1 MPAGTGRPG
10 APEAPP
16 AAPPVRC
23 ASFAVCAAAPHRGAG
38 GRPLGVP
45 AVQNPLILALK
56 EKNLL
61 TDAQIEQA
69 IDAERETGW
78 PLDKVLLSRGF
89 VSEHDLLKA
98 MAEGLGMAYEER
110 LGHAAVPPVFVDKVP
125 VQFARNYYLVGL
137 EQVNGSMRVAT
148 ASPFDAYPMD
158 DLAAMLGME
167 LDPVLAPRT
176 EITSL
181 INKAY
186 KNKQDIVEESV
197 GDFAGTDMESLAET
211 LSDSEDILDVANKA
225 PIIKLVN
232 MLFFQALKMR
242 ASDIHLQ
249 PFEDRLQVRYRIDGI
264 LYDMETVPKKLQ
276 DAVTSRLKVMG
287 KLDIAERRLPQDGRA
302 SLRLGDAEVD
312 VRLSSVP
319 TNYGERLVM
328 RLLDKTARL
337 YELEEIGLLEG
348 NLELVDQFIHYNH
361 GIIFVSG
368 PTGSGKTTTLYSA
381 LKRINSTKMNVMTI
395 EDPIEYHLAG
405 ISQIQV
411 NEKKGLTFASGLRSL
426 LRQDPDI
433 MMVGEV
439 RDVETARIAIQ
450 AAQTGHLVFST
461 IHTND
466 APTVTTR
473 LLDIGIEPY
482 LVATSV
488 VVAIAQRLVRRI
500 CPDCL
505 EQIDPSDEEI
515 WQLKQLD
522 ITPDQLEDGKIRR
535 GRGCGNCY
543 GSGYVERIGIYEI
556 LPIDDP
562 VRDQIVNLASAS
574 AIKRQAVERGFRTL
588 RQDGALK
595 VRVGWTTP
603 EEVLRVTQMD
613 VI

>member
-1 MPAGTGRPG
+1 
-10 APEAPP
+10 
-16 AAPPVRC
+16 
-23 ASFAVCAAAPHRGAG
+23 
-38 GRPLGVP
+38 
-45 AVQNPLILALK
+45 VQNPLIKTLRDN
-56 EKNLL
+56 ELL
-61 TDAQIEQA
+61 TGEQLEQA
-69 IDAERETGW
+69 LELEKETGW
-78 PLDKVLLSRGF
+78 PLDKVLISKGF
-89 VSEHDLLKA
+89 ISEHALLKA
-98 MAEGLGMAYEER
+98 MSDGLEMPYAENLNKIS
-110 LGHAAVPPVFVDKVP
+110 VPQVFVDKVP
-125 VQFARNYYLVGL
+125 VQFARNYYLIGL
-137 EQVNGSMRVAT
+137 EQTNGSMKVAT

-158 DLAAMLGME
+158 DLSAMLGLE

-197 GDFAGTDMESLAET
+197 GDFDDDDLESLADSVDT
-211 LSDSEDILDVANKA
+211 SEDILDVANKA

-232 MLFFQALKMR
+232 MLFFQSLKMR

-249 PFEDRLQVRYRIDGI
+249 PFEDRLQVRYRIDGV
-264 LYDMETVPKKLQ
+264 LYDMEAIPKRLQ
-276 DAVTSRLKVMG
+276 DAVTSRIKVMSE
-287 KLDIAERRLPQDGRA
+287 LDIAERRLPQDGRA
-302 SLRLGDAEVD
+302 SLRLGDSEVD
-312 VRLSSVP
+312 VRVSSVP
-319 TNYGERLVM
+319 TNNGERIVM

-337 YELEEIGLLEG
+337 YELEEIGLYGE
-348 NLELVDQFIHYNH
+348 NLKMVESYIHYNH

-381 LKRINSTKMNVMTI
+381 LTRINSTRMNVMTI
-395 EDPIEYHLAG
+395 EDPIEYHLAA

-439 RDVETARIAIQ
+439 RDRETAQIAIQ

-500 CPDCL
+500 CPDCT
-505 EQIDPSDEEI
+505 ENIDPTPEDME
-515 WQLKQLD
+515 QLKDLK
-522 ITPDQLEDGKIRR
+522 ITRDMLKDGKLVR
-535 GRGCGNCY
+535 GRGCGNCF
-543 GSGYVERIGIYEI
+543 GSGYLGRLGIYEI
-556 LPIDDP
+556 LPMEEQ
-562 VRDQIVNLASAS
+562 VREQIVNRASAS
-574 AIKRQAVERGFRTL
+574 AIKRSALERGFRTL
-588 RQDGALK
+588 RMDGSHKVAL
-595 VRVGWTTP
+595 GLTTP
-603 EEVLRVTQMD
+603 EEVMRVTQLD
-613 VI
+613 VL

>member
-1 MPAGTGRPG
+1 M
-10 APEAPP
+10 
-16 AAPPVRC
+16 
-23 ASFAVCAAAPHRGAG
+23 
-38 GRPLGVP
+38 
-45 AVQNPLILALK
+45 QNPVIESLK
-56 EKNLL
+56 SQKLL
-61 TDAQIEQA
+61 TDEQIEQA
-69 IDAERETGW
+69 LEAERETGW
-78 PLDKVLLSRGF
+78 PLDKVLLSKGF

-98 MAEGLGMAYEER
+98 MASGLAIPYQEN
-110 LGHAAVPPVFVDKVP
+110 LTNTAVPDSFVNKVP
-125 VQFARNYYLVGL
+125 VQFARNYYLVGV
-137 EQVNGSMRVAT
+137 EQTNGTMRVAT

-158 DLAAMLGME
+158 DLASMLQME
-167 LDPVLAPRT
+167 LEPVLAPRT

-186 KNKQDIVEESV
+186 KNKADIVEESV
-197 GDFAGTDMESLAET
+197 GDFADADMETLAES
-211 LSDSEDILDVANKA
+211 LGESEDILDVANKA

-264 LYDMETVPKKLQ
+264 LYDMESIPKKIQ
-276 DAVTSRLKVMG
+276 DAVTSRMKVMG

-312 VRLSSVP
+312 VRISSVP

-337 YELEEIGLLEG
+337 YELEEIGLIEG
-348 NLELVDQFIHYNH
+348 NLEMVDQFIHYNH

-368 PTGSGKTTTLYSA
+368 PTGSGKTTTLYSS
-381 LKRINSTKMNVMTI
+381 LTRINSTKLNVMTI
-395 EDPIEYHLAG
+395 EDPIEYHLGG

-466 APTVTTR
+466 AATVVTR

-482 LVATSV
+482 LVASSV
-488 VVAIAQRLVRRI
+488 IVCIAQRLVRRI
-500 CPDCL
+500 CKDCIEHHDPDADDL
-505 EQIDPSDEEI
+505 FR
-515 WQLKQLD
+515 LKQLKID
-522 ITPDQLEDGKIRR
+522 PDELKDGKLVR

-543 GSGYVERIGIYEI
+543 GSGYAERLGIYEI
-556 LPIDDP
+556 LPINDD
-562 VRDQIVNLASAS
+562 VREHIVERHSAS
-574 AIKRQAVERGFRTL
+574 KIKRDAISQGFRTL
-588 RQDGALK
+588 RMDGSLK
-595 VRVGWTTP
+595 VKLGMTTP
-603 EEVLRVTQMD
+603 EEVLRVTQLD
-613 VI
+613 VM

>member
-1 MPAGTGRPG
+1 M
-10 APEAPP
+10 
-16 AAPPVRC
+16 
-23 ASFAVCAAAPHRGAG
+23 
-38 GRPLGVP
+38 
-45 AVQNPLILALK
+45 QNPLIQILRAQ
-56 EKNLL
+56 ELL
-61 TDAQIEQA
+61 SEEQIEQA
-69 IDAERETGW
+69 LAAERETGW

-89 VSEHDLLKA
+89 LSEHDLLRA
-98 MAEGLGMAYEER
+98 LSDGLGIEYAET
-110 LGHAAVPPVFVDKVP
+110 LSQTQVPAMFVNQVP

-137 EQVNGSMRVAT
+137 EQENGTMRVAT

-158 DLAAMLGME
+158 DLASMLGLE

-186 KNKQDIVEESV
+186 KNKADIVEESV
-197 GDFAGTDMESLAET
+197 ADFEDDDLENLAEAID
-211 LSDSEDILDVANKA
+211 DSEDIPRVANKA

-232 MLFFQALKMR
+232 MVFFQALKMR

-249 PFEDRLQVRYRIDGI
+249 PFDDRLQVRFRIDGV
-264 LYDMETVPKKLQ
+264 LYDMEAIPKKVQ
-276 DAVTSRLKVMG
+276 DAVISRIKIMSN
-287 KLDIAERRLPQDGRA
+287 LDIAERRLPQDGRA

-312 VRLSSVP
+312 VRTSTVP
-319 TNYGERLVM
+319 TNYGERAVM

-337 YELEEIGLLEG
+337 YDLEEIGLMDD
-348 NLELVDQFIHYNH
+348 NLEMILHYITYNH

-381 LKRINSTKMNVMTI
+381 LTRINSTKMNVMTI
-395 EDPIEYHLAG
+395 EDPIEYNLAAV
-405 ISQIQV
+405 SQIQV

-466 APTVTTR
+466 APTVATR

-482 LVATSV
+482 LVASSV

-500 CPDCL
+500 CPDCSELVDPDKDDLQHL
-505 EQIDPSDEEI
+505 ESLLIDPDE
-515 WQLKQLD
+515 L
-522 ITPDQLEDGKIRR
+522 TDGKLVR

-543 GSGYVERIGIYEI
+543 GSGYLERLGIYEL
-556 LPIDDP
+556 LPIDDA
-562 VRDQIVNLASAS
+562 VRQQIVDMESAS
-574 AIKRQAVERGFRTL
+574 TIKRSALERGFRTL
-588 RQDGALK
+588 RMDGSYK
-595 VRVGWTTP
+595 VKKGLTTP
-603 EEVLRVTQMD
+603 EEIMRVTQLD
-613 VI
+613 VM

>member
-1 MPAGTGRPG
+1 MRD
-10 APEAPP
+10 
-16 AAPPVRC
+16 
-23 ASFAVCAAAPHRGAG
+23 
-38 GRPLGVP
+38 
-45 AVQNPLILALK
+45 LILQRLCEAAELTEDRVTELRKLESDSGTPPDRLMLQKGYMSEPDVLRVLGDVMGYEFHADLREEQVPK
-56 EKNLL
+56 E
-61 TDAQIEQA
+61 
-69 IDAERETGW
+69 
-78 PLDKVLLSRGF
+78 
-89 VSEHDLLKA
+89 
-98 MAEGLGMAYEER
+98 
-110 LGHAAVPPVFVDKVP
+110 FVDRVP
-125 VQFARNYYLVGL
+125 VQFARNYNLVGVGD
-137 EQVNGSMRVAT
+137 VNGSIRVAT
-148 ASPFDAYPMD
+148 CAPLDVHPMD
-158 DLAAMLGME
+158 DLASMLGIDVE
-167 LDPVLAPRT
+167 PVLAPKA

-181 INKAY
+181 INRAY
-186 KNKQDIVEESV
+186 KSKSDVVGEALDDLSEDDIS
-197 GDFAGTDMESLAET
+197 TLAAEI
-211 LSDSEDILDVANKA
+211 DEGEDILNVANKA

-522 ITPDQLEDGKIRR
+522 ITPDQLEDGKIKR

>member
-1 MPAGTGRPG
+1 
-10 APEAPP
+10 
-16 AAPPVRC
+16 
-23 ASFAVCAAAPHRGAG
+23 
-38 GRPLGVP
+38 
-45 AVQNPLILALK
+45 VQNPLILALK
-56 EKNLL
+56 ERKLL
-61 TDAQIEQA
+61 TDAQVEQA
-69 IDAERETGW
+69 VEAERETGW

-98 MAEGLGMAYEER
+98 MAEGLGMAYEEK
-110 LGHAAVPPVFVDKVP
+110 LGTAAVPPLFVEKVP

-137 EQVNGSMRVAT
+137 EQVNGTMRVAT

-158 DLAAMLGME
+158 DLAAMLDME

-197 GDFAGTDMESLAET
+197 GDFQAEDMESLAEQ
-211 LSDSEDILDVANKA
+211 LGGAEDILDVANKA

-276 DAVTSRLKVMG
+276 DAVVSRLKVMG

-302 SLRLGDAEVD
+302 SLRLGDSEVD

-337 YELEEIGLLEG
+337 YDLEEIGLLEG
-348 NLELVDQFIHYNH
+348 NLEMIDNYIHYNH

-381 LKRINSTKMNVMTI
+381 LKRINSAKMNVMTI

-488 VVAIAQRLVRRI
+488 IVAIAQRLVRRI
-500 CPDCL
+500 CPDCVEL
-505 EQIDPSDEEI
+505 VDPDKEMV
-515 WQLKQLD
+515 WQLKQLNLS
-522 ITPDQLEDGKIRR
+522 PDELTDGKVRQ
-535 GRGCGNCY
+535 GKGCGNCY

-556 LPIDDP
+556 LPIDD
-562 VRDQIVNLASAS
+562 VTREQIVEHATAS
-574 AIKRQAVERGFRTL
+574 AIKRKAVERGFRTL

-595 VRVGWTTP
+595 VKVGMTTP

>member
-1 MPAGTGRPG
+1 M
-10 APEAPP
+10 E
-16 AAPPVRC
+16 
-23 ASFAVCAAAPHRGAG
+23 
-38 GRPLGVP
+38 
-45 AVQNPLILALK
+45 NPLIKTLK
-56 EKNLL
+56 HKELL
-61 TDAQIEQA
+61 TDELLEQA
-69 IDAERETGW
+69 LDAERETGW
-78 PLDKVLLSRGF
+78 PLDKVLLSKGF
-89 VSEHDLLKA
+89 LSEHDLLKA
-98 MAEGLGMAYEER
+98 MSEGLAMEYEEN
-110 LGHAAVPPVFVDKVP
+110 LSKIQVPQAFVEKVP

-137 EQVNGSMRVAT
+137 EQANGTMKVAT

-158 DLAAMLGME
+158 DLAAMLDLE

-176 EITSL
+176 EITGL

-197 GDFAGTDMESLAET
+197 GDFEDDDLESLAESVDT
-211 LSDSEDILDVANKA
+211 TEDILDVANKA

-249 PFEDRLQVRYRIDGI
+249 PYEDRVQVRYRIDGV
-264 LYDMETVPKKLQ
+264 LYDMEAVPKKIQ
-276 DAVTSRLKVMG
+276 DAVTSRIKVMSN
-287 KLDIAERRLPQDGRA
+287 LDIAERRLPQDGRA

-312 VRLSSVP
+312 VRVSSVP
-319 TNYGERLVM
+319 TNAGERIVM

-337 YELEEIGLLEG
+337 YTLEEIGLLED
-348 NLELVDQFIHYNH
+348 NLDAINKYIHYNH

-381 LKRINSTKMNVMTI
+381 LSKINSVRMNVMTI
-395 EDPIEYHLAG
+395 EDPIEYHLDG

-411 NEKKGLTFASGLRSL
+411 NEKKGLTFAAGLRSL

-500 CPDCL
+500 CDDCAEQVDPDKDDL
-505 EQIDPSDEEI
+505 EMLSD
-515 WQLKQLD
+515 LKLD
-522 ITPDQLEDGKIRR
+522 VDMLKDGKLIR
-535 GRGCGNCY
+535 GRGCGNCF
-543 GSGYVERIGIYEI
+543 GSGYLERVGVYEV
-556 LPIDDP
+556 LPIDDV
-562 VRDQIVNLASAS
+562 VREQIVNRASAS
-574 AIKRQAVERGFRTL
+574 AIKRASLERGFRTL
-588 RQDGALK
+588 RMDGAHK
-595 VRVGWTTP
+595 VKLGLTTP
-603 EEVLRVTQMD
+603 EEVMRVTQLD
-613 VI
+613 VM

>member
-1 MPAGTGRPG
+1 M
-10 APEAPP
+10 
-16 AAPPVRC
+16 
-23 ASFAVCAAAPHRGAG
+23 
-38 GRPLGVP
+38 
-45 AVQNPLILALK
+45 QNPLILALK
-56 EKNLL
+56 ERDLL
-61 TDAQIEQA
+61 TDEQIEQA
-69 IDAERETGW
+69 LDAERETGL

-89 VSEHDLLKA
+89 ISEHDLLNA
-98 MAEGLGMAYEER
+98 MADGLGLTYEER
-110 LGHAAVPPVFVDKVP
+110 LQNIAVPDLFVNKVP
-125 VQFARNYYLVGL
+125 VQFARNYYLIGL
-137 EQVNGSMRVAT
+137 EQHNGTMRVAT
-148 ASPFDAYPMD
+148 ASPFDTYPMD
-158 DLAAMLGME
+158 DLSVMLGLE

-186 KNKQDIVEESV
+186 KNRQDIVEESV
-197 GDFAGTDMESLAET
+197 GDIAVGDMEGLAESI
-211 LSDSEDILDVANKA
+211 SDSEDILDVANKA

-264 LYDMETVPKKLQ
+264 LYDMEAIPKKLQ
-276 DAVTSRLKVMG
+276 DAVTSRLKVQG

-302 SLRLGDAEVD
+302 SLKLGDAEVD

-319 TNYGERLVM
+319 TNHGERLVM

-337 YELEEIGLLEG
+337 YELEEIGLIEG
-348 NLELVDQFIHYNH
+348 NLEMVDKFIHYNH

-381 LKRINSTKMNVMTI
+381 LKRINSTQLNVMTI
-395 EDPIEYHLAG
+395 EDPIEYHLGG

-488 VVAIAQRLVRRI
+488 VVAIAQRLVRKI

-505 EQIDPSDEEI
+505 EQVDPNEDELFQLR
-515 WQLKQLD
+515 QLKIDLD
-522 ITPDQLEDGKIRR
+522 ELEDGKIRR
-535 GRGCGNCY
+535 GRGCGNCF
-543 GSGYVERIGIYEI
+543 GSGYTERLGIYEI
-556 LPIDDP
+556 MPVDDT
-562 VRDQIVNLASAS
+562 VREQIVTQASAS
-574 AIKRQAVERGFRTL
+574 AIKRGLVERGFRTL
-588 RQDGALK
+588 RMDGALK
-595 VRVGWTTP
+595 VRLGLTTP
-603 EEVLRVTQMD
+603 EEILRVTQMD

>member
-1 MPAGTGRPG
+1 M
-10 APEAPP
+10 
-16 AAPPVRC
+16 
-23 ASFAVCAAAPHRGAG
+23 
-38 GRPLGVP
+38 
-45 AVQNPLILALK
+45 QNPLIATLK
-56 EKNLL
+56 EMDLL
-61 TDAQIEQA
+61 TDEQIENA
-69 IDAERETGW
+69 LEAERETGW
-78 PLDKVLLSRGF
+78 ALDKVLLSQGF

-98 MAEGLGMAYEER
+98 MATGLAIPYEET
-110 LGHAAVPPVFVDKVP
+110 LANTAVPETFVAKVP
-125 VQFARNYYLVGL
+125 VQFARNYYLIGL
-137 EQVNGSMRVAT
+137 EQTNGSMRVAT

-158 DLAAMLGME
+158 DLASMLGLE
-167 LDPVLAPRT
+167 LEPVLAPRT

-186 KNKQDIVEESV
+186 RNKADIVEESV
-197 GDFAGTDMESLAET
+197 GDFADADMESLADS
-211 LSDSEDILDVANKA
+211 LGDSEDILDVANKA

-264 LYDMETVPKKLQ
+264 LYDMESIPKKIQ
-276 DAVTSRLKVMG
+276 DAVTSRMKVMG

-302 SLRLGDAEVD
+302 SLRLGDSEVD
-312 VRLSSVP
+312 VRISSVP
-319 TNYGERLVM
+319 TNHGERLVM
-328 RLLDKTARL
+328 RLLDKSARL
-337 YELEEIGLLEG
+337 YELEEIGLIQG
-348 NLELVDQFIHYNH
+348 NLELVERFIHYNH

-368 PTGSGKTTTLYSA
+368 PTGSGKTTTLYSS
-381 LKRINSTKMNVMTI
+381 LTRLNSTKLNVMTI

-466 APTVTTR
+466 ACTVVTR
-473 LLDIGIEPY
+473 LLDIGMEPY

-488 VVAIAQRLVRRI
+488 IVSMAQRLVRRV
-500 CPDCL
+500 CADCL
-505 EQIDPSDEEI
+505 ELIDPDKDDLFN
-515 WQLKQLD
+515 LKQLD
-522 ITPDQLEDGKIRR
+522 IDPDELADGKLRR

-543 GSGYVERIGIYEI
+543 GSGYMERLGIYEI
-556 LPIDDP
+556 LPIDDA
-562 VRDQIVNLASAS
+562 VREQIVTMASAS
-574 AIKRQAVERGFRTL
+574 AIKRQAVANGLRTM
-588 RQDGALK
+588 RMDGALK
-595 VRVGWTTP
+595 VKLGMTTP
-603 EEVLRVTQMD
+603 EEILRVTQMD